1 MTVDEIIAKMRKEA
15 SEDESTPDGILGQT
29 LNYLA
34 DELETAITEERSRHG
49 SALFEAYS
57 QPAERKPT
65 QNHERFSSFDDAVTE
80 FVNSGEASKYE
91 YPPKVMNWNWH
102 HWNYF
107 VIWLFTMKT
116 PEEDAESL
124 VRHMN
129 RAGLTSD
136 ERNDTM
142 YSEKSFKEVGKAL
155 REEQTV
161 NNTTERNTRLRPRG
175 LGRQASSTR
184 QSSGEQSTGQVT
196 ASSARLQLT
205 KYTPKKDVIKAK
217 KDTSREDFLSALN
230 DLTEKADAEEM
241 SSIADALSEDLDNSG
256 IEFSTENCT
265 CDPKESFNM
274 PGFFVGLDALQGGT
288 PIMWFGAGGDWEQPI
303 AFCIYLGEDNNIHAY
318 VPREGNCYN
327 KDKNA
332 AFGNVVGMC
341 WQDELELMKIEYK
354 FDQGK
359 MREEASSAL
368 EG

>member
-1 MTVDEIIAKMRKEA
+1 MTVDEIIDKMRKQA

-34 DELETAITEERSRHG
+34 DELETAITEERSRHS

-65 QNHERFSSFDDAVTE
+65 QNHERFSSLDDAVTE
-80 FVNSGEASKYE
+80 FVNQGEASKYE
-91 YPPKVMNWNWH
+91 CPPKVVNWNWH

-107 VIWLFTMKT
+107 VIWLF
-116 PEEDAESL
+116 AE
-124 VRHMN
+124 
-129 RAGLTSD
+129 
-136 ERNDTM
+136 
-142 YSEKSFKEVGKAL
+142 
-155 REEQTV
+155 
-161 NNTTERNTRLRPRG
+161 
-175 LGRQASSTR
+175 
-184 QSSGEQSTGQVT
+184 
-196 ASSARLQLT
+196 
-205 KYTPKKDVIKAK
+205 YTPKKDVIKAK

-241 SSIADALSEDLDNSG
+241 SSIADALSEDLKNSG

-265 CDPKESFNM
+265 CDPKEPFAM

-303 AFCIYLGEDNNIHAY
+303 AFCIYLGVDNKIHAY